1 MKMQH
6 QGLIAMTLLAAF
18 CCAQAGAETLPKA
31 NVHYIRA
38 ADLGNA
44 NSRVATNSAG
54 VVRKR
59 AGYGQGYVYGRNV
72 NNQLGSILIWDAAP
86 TSKYGK
92 SPSMQNRNNGHRLAG
107 NALGPK
113 LTYKPGYG
121 KTTSTNDSR

>member
-6 QGLIAMTLLAAF
+6 QGLLAMALLAAV
-18 CCAQAGAETLPKA
+18 CCAEAETLPKP

-44 NSRVATNSAG
+44 NSRVTTNSAG

-59 AGYGQGYVYGRNV
+59 ANYGQGYVYGRNV
-72 NNQLGSILIWDAAP
+72 NNQLGSIVIWDAAP
-86 TSKYGK
+86 TSKYGE
-92 SPSMQNRNNGHRLAG
+92 SSSTQGRTNVHRQTG
-107 NALGPK
+107 NSLGPK

-121 KTTSTNDSR
+121 KTTNNTDSR

>member
-6 QGLIAMTLLAAF
+6 HGLFAMALLAAV
-18 CCAQAGAETLPKA
+18 CCAQAEAETLPKP

-44 NSRVATNSAG
+44 NSRVTTNSAG

-59 AGYGQGYVYGRNV
+59 ADYGQGYVYGRNV

-92 SPSMQNRNNGHRLAG
+92 SPSMQNRNNGRGQTG

-121 KTTSTNDSR
+121 KTTSTTDSR

>member
-1 MKMQH
+1 MQH
-6 QGLIAMTLLAAF
+6 HGLFAMTLLAAF
-18 CCAQAGAETLPKA
+18 CCAEAGAGTLPKP

-44 NSRVATNSAG
+44 NSRVTTNSAG
-54 VVRKR
+54 VVHKR

-72 NNQLGSILIWDAAP
+72 NNQLGSIVIWDAAP
-86 TSKYGK
+86 TSKYGQ
-92 SPSMQNRNNGHRLAG
+92 SPSTQNRNYGHRQTG

>member
-1 MKMQH
+1 
-6 QGLIAMTLLAAF
+6 LL
-18 CCAQAGAETLPKA
+18 CEAETLPKA

-38 ADLGNA
+38 DDLGHA
-44 NSRVATNSAG
+44 NSRVTTNSAG

-59 AGYGQGYVYGRNV
+59 VDYGQGYVYGRNV

-113 LTYKPGYG
+113 LTYKPSYG